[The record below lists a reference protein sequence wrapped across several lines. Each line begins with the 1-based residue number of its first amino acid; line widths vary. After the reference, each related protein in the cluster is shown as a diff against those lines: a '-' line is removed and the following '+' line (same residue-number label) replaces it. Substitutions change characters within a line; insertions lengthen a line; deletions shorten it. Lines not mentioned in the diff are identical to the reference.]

1 MKLLNYEKEIVK
13 RHLVELDDPVNGEK
27 KWIRVSRN
35 GALDHW
41 KLLSKRDTPY
51 VNLNGE
57 VSDEIEKDLEL
68 RFRGTRYG

>member
-13 RHLVELDDPVNGEK
+13 RHLVELDEAARGEK

-41 KLLSKRDTPY
+41 KPLSKRDVPHT
-51 VNLNGE
+51 NLNGE
-57 VSDEIEKDLEL
+57 VPDEVEKKLEL
-68 RFRGTRYG
+68 QFKRTRYG

>member
-13 RHLVELDDPVNGEK
+13 RYLVELEEPACGEK

-41 KLLSKRDTPY
+41 KPLSKKELLS
-51 VNLNGE
+51 VELNGE

-68 RFRGTRYG
+68 QFRRTRYG